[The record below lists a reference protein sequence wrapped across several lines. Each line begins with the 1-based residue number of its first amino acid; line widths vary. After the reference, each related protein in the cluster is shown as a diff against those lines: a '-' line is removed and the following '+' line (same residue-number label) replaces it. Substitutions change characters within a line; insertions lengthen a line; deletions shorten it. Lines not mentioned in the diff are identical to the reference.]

1 MDKSNDIRIVT
12 LRYVAYRNR
21 MYCVSIRNGWT
32 LLTEET
38 FRSVDKNASIVEGHR
53 EVTLYLICSRV
64 PN

>member
-38 FRSVDKNASIVEGHR
+38 SRSVDKNASIVEGHR